1 MLAKKLAFVFLIF
14 TSKLVEY
21 ELIKRFKI
29 MIVLKSKTNK
39 IGQNNTMNVIKYFCF
54 IFIKYTLL
62 LDLTK
67 SLYYYM
73 Y

>member
-1 MLAKKLAFVFLIF
+1 
-14 TSKLVEY
+14 
-21 ELIKRFKI
+21 